1 MHTTVTP
8 FTLRPWR
15 EGKGYERRA
24 GWRGTSAEFGEV
36 TVEAPLRQTVPE
48 TVVSELR
55 GGLLPEASY
64 ETRGVHTD
72 LIRLPTLNRA
82 TLRLGGALVV
92 MERNRFGLTARQ
104 RGLRLRYGG
113 DDHRLWARG
122 RRSWTLVRRA
132 DAEDPGVRV
141 TVRGTGRLGGRRL
154 EVTATGRAL
163 PADLS
168 LALVFAG
175 VDRAALTR
183 GGAVRAALSRVT
195 LFWAEARA

>member
-15 EGKGYERRA
+15 EGKGYGRRS

-48 TVVSELR
+48 TIVSELR

-82 TLRLGGALVV
+82 TLRLGGALVR
-92 MERNRFGLTARQ
+92 MERNRFGVTARQ

-113 DDHRLWARG
+113 DDYRLWARG
-122 RRSWTLVRRA
+122 GRSWTLARRA
-132 DAEDPGVRV
+132 DAEDAGVRV
-141 TVRGTGRLGGRRL
+141 TVRGAGRLGGRRL
-154 EVTATGRAL
+154 EVTVTGRAL
-163 PADLS
+163 AADLA

-183 GGAVRAALSRVT
+183 GGSVRAAFSRVT
-195 LFWAEARA
+195 RLWAEVRS

>member
-8 FTLRPWR
+8 FALRPWR
-15 EGKGYERRA
+15 EGRGYGRRT

-36 TVEAPLRQTVPE
+36 TVEAPLRRTLPE
-48 TVVSELR
+48 VIGSELR

-64 ETRGVHTD
+64 EARGVHTD
-72 LIRLPTLNRA
+72 LVGLPTLNRA
-82 TLRLGGALVV
+82 TLRLGGALVA
-92 MERNRFGLTARQ
+92 MERNRLGVTARQ

-113 DDHRLWARG
+113 DDYRLWAEN
-122 RRSWTLVRRA
+122 RRSWTLAREA

-141 TVRGTGRLGGRRL
+141 RVRGAGRGGRRRL
-154 EVTATGRAL
+154 EVTVTGRAVG
-163 PADLS
+163 ADLS

-183 GGAVRAALSRVT
+183 GGAVRAAFSRLT
-195 LFWAEARA
+195 RLWAEAQY

>member
-8 FTLRPWR
+8 FALRPWR

-48 TVVSELR
+48 VVVSELR

-64 ETRGVHTD
+64 EARGVHAD

-82 TLRLGGALVV
+82 TLRLGGALVR
-92 MERNRFGLTARQ
+92 MERNRFGATARQ

-113 DDHRLWARG
+113 DDYRLWAEN
-122 RRSWTLVRRA
+122 RRSWTLTREA
-132 DAEDPGVRV
+132 DGEDPGVRV
-141 TVRGTGRLGGRRL
+141 AVRGAGRGGRRRL
-154 EVTATGRAL
+154 EVTVTGRAL
-163 PADLS
+163 AADLT

-183 GGAVRAALSRVT
+183 GGAVRAAFSRVT
-195 LFWAEARA
+195 RLWAESQA

>member
-15 EGKGYERRA
+15 EGKGYGRRT

-36 TVEAPLRQTVPE
+36 TVEAPLRQAVPE
-48 TVVSELR
+48 TLVSELR

-72 LIRLPTLNRA
+72 VVRLPTLNRA
-82 TLRLGGALVV
+82 TLRLGDALVAV
-92 MERNRFGLTARQ
+92 ERNRLGLTARQ
-104 RGLRLRYGG
+104 RGLRLRHGG
-113 DDHRLWARG
+113 DAYRLWAG
-122 RRSWTLVRRA
+122 NRRSWTLVREA

-141 TVRGTGRLGGRRL
+141 AVRGTGRLGGRRL
-154 EVTATGRAL
+154 EVTVTGRAL
-163 PADLS
+163 PADLA

-183 GGAVRAALSRVT
+183 GGAVRAALSRAT
-195 LFWAEARA
+195 GFWAESQY

>member
-15 EGKGYERRA
+15 EGTGYGRRA

-64 ETRGVHTD
+64 ETRGVHAD
-72 LIRLPTLNRA
+72 LVRLPTLNRA

-92 MERNRFGLTARQ
+92 MERNRFGVTARQ

-113 DDHRLWARG
+113 DDYRLWARD

-141 TVRGTGRLGGRRL
+141 TVRGRGRLGGRRL
-154 EVTATGRAL
+154 EVAVTGRAL
-163 PADLS
+163 VADLS

-195 LFWAEARA
+195 LFWAETRA